1 MLIRWALVAAAISGV
16 LAIGLGAFG
25 AHALSAALDER
36 ALGWFHTAGQY
47 HLLHSVAL
55 LVAALAPAAGVPR
68 APCIVACT
76 LWLGGIVVFSGSLYV
91 MAMLDLPRLGAVTPI
106 GGAAL
111 IAGWIALG
119 VAGWRGRRDSR

>member
-1 MLIRWALVAAAISGV
+1 MPIRWALVAAATSGA

-25 AHALSAALDER
+25 VHALSAALDEQ

-68 APCIVACT
+68 APCIVAGT

-91 MAMLDLPRLGAVTPI
+91 MALLDLPRLGAVTPI

-111 IAGWIALG
+111 IAGWVALG
-119 VAGWRGRRDSR
+119 VAGWRGRGDFR

>member
-1 MLIRWALVAAAISGV
+1 MMIRWAFVAAAISGA

-25 AHALSAALDER
+25 AHALSATLDER

-55 LVAALAPAAGVPR
+55 LVAAFAPAAGARR

-76 LWLGGIVVFSGSLYV
+76 LWLAGIVVFSGSLYALAV
-91 MAMLDLPRLGAVTPI
+91 FDLPRLGAITPI

-111 IAGWIALG
+111 IAGWVALG
-119 VAGWRGRRDSR
+119 IAARPGRSAPR